1 MRVMTLGK
9 NFRLPTDVRPL
20 RYSVHLA
27 PDLKAGS
34 FEGRMELEIQLDR
47 PRGELQLHAL
57 GLAVGRAR
65 ARGLAKATAEP
76 DAESET
82 VTLKF
87 ERELPAGR
95 ALLELAWS
103 GKFSPGLRG
112 LYRAGPLAGTPFEGA
127 DGRGRFPCF
136 DEPAV
141 KARVSGQLFGPAGG
155 GAA

>member
-47 PRGELQLHAL
+47 PRRELQLHAV

-65 ARGLAKATAEP
+65 ARGLAKAKVEP
-76 DAESET
+76 GAESGA
-82 VTLKF
+82 VTL
-87 ERELPAGR
+87 E
-95 ALLELAWS
+95 
-103 GKFSPGLRG
+103 
-112 LYRAGPLAGTPFEGA
+112 FEG
-127 DGRGRFPCF
+127 
-136 DEPAV
+136 EV
-141 KARVSGQLFGPAGG
+141 PAGG
-155 GAA
+155 AGRGLAWGGKVTPRPRGVDGPGAPGGEAGG